1 MFHPSPAF
9 GSCEDP
15 KGSRNKFV
23 TDWRCSVG
31 KQLHV
36 VLVED
41 EIQVRGYI
49 QSLLESMD
57 CAVESMPSIDVS
69 RVSSAAAKADLFL
82 LDTTLPGVDTGSLL
96 VKLRQERPNLS
107 VVLLLPASNQAAFLA
122 AAREAVYD
130 VLPKPFLK
138 HQLEAILRR
147 VRDRVLS
154 SVVRTSSSAIIRED
168 LGNGTFF
175 LAATPAMKKIYE
187 QAAAIA
193 HADIPVLI
201 TGESGVGK
209 EVVARLIHRLSR
221 RSREEWLKINCAA
234 LPLDLLES
242 ELFGYEAGAFT
253 GAMKSKPGKFE
264 MCEKGTLLL
273 DEIGEMSPQLQ
284 AKLLHVLQDGSYSRL
299 GARAEKRTNTRI
311 LAATN
316 IDIEKALIAKTFRED
331 LYYRLSTFVL
341 HIPPLRERREEIP
354 YVLTQLSQ
362 QLAVIHDLEP
372 VQFSP
377 RMIAT
382 CVAYHWPGNLRE
394 LGNFVKRYLVMRD
407 EAAAITDLES
417 KIPGY
422 FTPVPV
428 STHVVPATASASPD
442 LKSMV
447 RGLKDQAEM
456 QAIRETL
463 AKTKWNRRIAATRLN
478 ISYKALL
485 YKIRQYNLAA
495 PAQSA

>member
-1 MFHPSPAF
+1 MITILIASSYLSFNGAV
-9 GSCEDP
+9 
-15 KGSRNKFV
+15 FV
-23 TDWRCSVG
+23 DH
-31 KQLHV
+31 QLRV
-36 VLVED
+36 ILLED

-49 QSLLESMD
+49 QNVLESFGCVVD
-57 CAVESMPSIDVS
+57 ALDHVNAASTC
-69 RVSSAAAKADLFL
+69 SAAASADLL
-82 LDTTLPGVDTGSLL
+82 LMDTTLPGVDVASVL
-96 VKLRQERPNLS
+96 VKLRQARPELS
-107 VVLLLPASNQAAFLA
+107 VVLLLPANNQVGFLA
-122 AAREAVYD
+122 AAREGVYD

-138 HQLEAILRR
+138 HQLDAILRR

-154 SVVRTSSSAIIRED
+154 TQAQTSSSTIIRED

-175 LAATPAMKKIYE
+175 LAATPAMKKIYD

-221 RSREEWLKINCAA
+221 RSNEEWLKINCAA

-264 MCEKGTLLL
+264 MCDRGTLLL

-284 AKLLHVLQDGSYSRL
+284 AKLLHVLQDGTFSRL
-299 GARAEKRTNTRI
+299 GGRGEKRTNARI

-316 IDIEKALIAKTFRED
+316 IDIQKALVEKTFRED

-354 YVLTQLSQ
+354 YVISQMSQ
-362 QLAVIHDLEP
+362 QLAATHDLEP
-372 VQFSP
+372 VNFSP
-377 RMIAT
+377 QMIAA

-394 LGNFVKRYLVMRD
+394 LGNFVKRYLVIRD
-407 EAAAITDLES
+407 EPAALADIQS

-422 FTPVPV
+422 FQPAPARV
-428 STHVVPATASASPD
+428 SAVTATTSPD

-463 AKTKWNRRIAATRLN
+463 AETKWNRRIAATRLN

-485 YKIRQYNLAA
+485 YKIRQYNLSA

>member
-1 MFHPSPAF
+1 MIHPL
-9 GSCEDP
+9 
-15 KGSRNKFV
+15 R
-23 TDWRCSVG
+23 
-31 KQLHV
+31 V
-36 VLVED
+36 VLLED

-49 QSLLESMD
+49 QNLLESFGCVVDSLEPVDM
-57 CAVESMPSIDVS
+57 
-69 RVSSAAAKADLFL
+69 AAACRSAVLADLLL
-82 LDTTLPGVDTGSLL
+82 LDTTLPGIDVGGLL
-96 VKLRQERPNLS
+96 SRLRQARPELS
-107 VVLLLPASNQAAFLA
+107 VVLLLPANNHAGFLTAAK
-122 AAREAVYD
+122 EGVYD
-130 VLPKPFLK
+130 VLPKPFLR
-138 HQLEAILRR
+138 HQLDAILRR
-147 VRDRVLS
+147 VQDRVLS
-154 SVVRTSSSAIIRED
+154 IHAQTASSAIIRED
-168 LGNGTFF
+168 LGNGAFF
-175 LAATPAMKKIYE
+175 LAATPAMKKIYD

-209 EVVARLIHRLSR
+209 EVVARLIHHLSR
-221 RSREEWLKINCAA
+221 RSNEEWLKINCAA

-253 GAMKSKPGKFE
+253 GATKSKPGKFE
-264 MCEKGTLLL
+264 MCDKGTLLL

-284 AKLLHVLQDGSYSRL
+284 AKLLHVLQDGTFSRL
-299 GARAEKRTNTRI
+299 GGRGEKRTNARI

-316 IDIEKALIAKTFRED
+316 IDIQKALFEKTFRED

-354 YVLTQLSQ
+354 YVLSQ
-362 QLAVIHDLEP
+362 MSRQLAIAHDLEP
-372 VQFSP
+372 VNFSP
-377 RMIAT
+377 QMIAA

-394 LGNFVKRYLVMRD
+394 LGNFVKRYLVIRD
-407 EAAAITDLES
+407 EPAALADLES

-422 FTPVPV
+422 FLPP
-428 STHVVPATASASPD
+428 PAHISSVTATTSPD

-456 QAIRETL
+456 QAIRDTL
-463 AKTKWNRRIAATRLN
+463 AETKWNRRIAATRLN

-485 YKIRQYNLAA
+485 YKIRQYNLSA

>member
-1 MFHPSPAF
+1 VV
-9 GSCEDP
+9 
-15 KGSRNKFV
+15 FV
-23 TDWRCSVG
+23 NQR
-31 KQLHV
+31 LRV

-41 EIQVRGYI
+41 EVPVRGYV
-49 QSLLESMD
+49 QNLLD
-57 CAVESMPSIDVS
+57 CLDCSVNALPVIDVAETC
-69 RVSSAAAKADLFL
+69 RAAVAADLVL
-82 LDTTLPGVDTGSLL
+82 IDTTLPGVNLETILI
-96 VKLRQERPNLS
+96 KLRQQYPNLS
-107 VVLLLPASNQAAFLA
+107 VVLLIPAGNRSGFLA
-122 AAREAVYD
+122 AAREGVYD

-138 HQLEAILRR
+138 HQLDAILRR
-147 VRDRVLS
+147 VRDRVVS
-154 SVVRTSSSAIIRED
+154 AQAQAKSSSIIRED

-175 LAATPAMKKIYE
+175 LAATPAMKKIYD

-221 RSREEWLKINCAA
+221 RSNEEWLKINCAA
-234 LPLDLLES
+234 LPVDLLES

-253 GAMKSKPGKFE
+253 GATKSK
-264 MCEKGTLLL
+264 
-273 DEIGEMSPQLQ
+273 
-284 AKLLHVLQDGSYSRL
+284 QDGTFSRL
-299 GARAEKRTNTRI
+299 GGRGEKQTNARI

-316 IDIEKALIAKTFRED
+316 IDIQKALVEKTFRED

-354 YVLTQLSQ
+354 YVLTQMSQ
-362 QLAVIHDLEP
+362 QLALTHELEP
-372 VQFSP
+372 VHFSP
-377 RMIAT
+377 QMIAA

-394 LGNFVKRYLVMRD
+394 LGNFVKRYLVIRD
-407 EAAAITDLES
+407 EPAALADLES

-422 FTPVPV
+422 FLPVPERSSMV
-428 STHVVPATASASPD
+428 TATTSPD

-456 QAIRETL
+456 QAIRDTL
-463 AKTKWNRRIAATRLN
+463 AETKWNRRIAATRLN

-485 YKIRQYNLAA
+485 YKIRQYNLSA

>member
-1 MFHPSPAF
+1 MGH
-9 GSCEDP
+9 
-15 KGSRNKFV
+15 
-23 TDWRCSVG
+23 
-31 KQLHV
+31 QLRV
-36 VLVED
+36 VVVED

-49 QSLLESMD
+49 QNLLESLG
-57 CAVESMPSIDVS
+57 CVVNSLEPVNITQACQ
-69 RVSSAAAKADLFL
+69 AAANADLFL
-82 LDTTLPGVDTGSLL
+82 LDTTLPSIEVPALL
-96 VKLRQERPNLS
+96 LKLRRERPELS
-107 VVLLLPASNQAAFLA
+107 VVLLLPASNHAGFVA
-122 AAREAVYD
+122 AAKESVYD

-138 HQLEAILRR
+138 HQLDAILRR
-147 VRDRVLS
+147 VRDRLLS
-154 SVVRTSSSAIIRED
+154 AIAHTSSTILRED
-168 LGNGTFF
+168 LGNGAFF

-209 EVVARLIHRLSR
+209 EIVARLIHRLSR
-221 RSREEWLKINCAA
+221 RSNEEWLKINCAA

-253 GAMKSKPGKFE
+253 GATKSKPGKFE
-264 MCEKGTLLL
+264 MCDKGTLLL

-284 AKLLHVLQDGSYSRL
+284 AKLLHVLQDGTFSRL
-299 GARAEKRTNTRI
+299 GGRGEKRTNARI

-316 IDIEKALIAKTFRED
+316 IDIQKALTEKTFRED

-354 YVLTQLSQ
+354 YVLTQLAQ
-362 QLAVIHDLEP
+362 QLAVTHDLEP

-377 RMIAT
+377 QMIST

-407 EAAAITDLES
+407 EPAAVAELES
-417 KIPGY
+417 KIPGC
-422 FTPVPV
+422 FIPTPSSVNTV
-428 STHVVPATASASPD
+428 TATSSPD

-463 AKTKWNRRIAATRLN
+463 AETKWNRRVAATRLN

-485 YKIRQYNLAA
+485 YKIRQYNLTA
-495 PAQSA
+495 PIQSA

>member
-1 MFHPSPAF
+1 MPSLKF
-9 GSCEDP
+9 MRSL
-15 KGSRNKFV
+15 SRMKVLNFAWGRWLV
-23 TDWRCSVG
+23 AH
-31 KQLHV
+31 QLRV

-49 QSLLESMD
+49 QNLLEAFG
-57 CAVESMPSIDVS
+57 CAVESLEPTDIAATC
-69 RVSSAAAKADLFL
+69 RAAALADLVL
-82 LDTTLPGVDTGSLL
+82 IDTTLPDIDVPST
-96 VKLRQERPNLS
+96 VLRMRQAYPELS
-107 VVLLLPASNQAAFLA
+107 VVLLLPANHQSGFLA
-122 AAREAVYD
+122 AAREGVYD
-130 VLPKPFLK
+130 VLPKPFLR
-138 HQLEAILRR
+138 HQLDAILRR
-147 VRDRVLS
+147 VQNRVMS
-154 SVVRTSSSAIIRED
+154 MHAQASSSAIIRED

-175 LAATPAMKKIYE
+175 LAATPAMKKIYD

-221 RSREEWLKINCAA
+221 RSNEEWLKINCAA
-234 LPLDLLES
+234 LPVDLLES

-253 GAMKSKPGKFE
+253 GATKSKPGKFE
-264 MCEKGTLLL
+264 MCDKGTLLL

-284 AKLLHVLQDGSYSRL
+284 AKLLHVLQDGTFARL
-299 GARAEKRTNTRI
+299 GGRGEKRTNARI

-316 IDIEKALIAKTFRED
+316 IDIQKAMAEKTFRED

-354 YVLTQLSQ
+354 YVLTQMSQ
-362 QLAVIHDLEP
+362 QLATIHDLEP
-372 VQFSP
+372 VNFSP
-377 RMIAT
+377 QMIAA

-394 LGNFVKRYLVMRD
+394 LGNFVKRYLVIRD
-407 EAAAITDLES
+407 EPAALADLES

-422 FTPVPV
+422 FLPAPTPA
-428 STHVVPATASASPD
+428 STVTATSSPD

-463 AKTKWNRRIAATRLN
+463 AETKWNRRIAATRLN

-485 YKIRQYNLAA
+485 YKIRQYNLSA

>member
-1 MFHPSPAF
+1 V
-9 GSCEDP
+9 
-15 KGSRNKFV
+15 FV
-23 TDWRCSVG
+23 NQH
-31 KQLHV
+31 QLRV
-36 VLVED
+36 ALVED
-41 EIQVRGYI
+41 EIQVRSYI
-49 QSLLESMD
+49 KSLLESFGCIVD
-57 CAVESMPSIDVS
+57 SLEAIDAERTWRAASAADLLLIDSTLPEIDVAS
-69 RVSSAAAKADLFL
+69 VL
-82 LDTTLPGVDTGSLL
+82 LR
-96 VKLRQERPNLS
+96 LRKERPHLS
-107 VVLLLPASNQAAFLA
+107 VALLLAASNQSGFLA
-122 AAREAVYD
+122 AAREGVHD

-138 HQLEAILRR
+138 HQLDAILRR

-154 SVVRTSSSAIIRED
+154 TLAQTSSAAIIRED
-168 LGNGTFF
+168 LGNGAFF
-175 LAATPAMKKIYE
+175 LAATPAMKKIYD

-221 RSREEWLKINCAA
+221 RSNEEWLKINCAA

-253 GAMKSKPGKFE
+253 GATKSKPGKFE
-264 MCEKGTLLL
+264 MCDKGTLLL

-284 AKLLHVLQDGSYSRL
+284 AKLLHVLQDGTFSRL
-299 GARAEKRTNTRI
+299 GGRGEKQTNARI

-316 IDIEKALIAKTFRED
+316 IDIQKALTEKTFRED

-354 YVLTQLSQ
+354 YVLSQMSQ
-362 QLAVIHDLEP
+362 QLAAAHDLES
-372 VQFSP
+372 VNFSP
-377 RMIAT
+377 QMIAA

-394 LGNFVKRYLVMRD
+394 LGNFVKRYLVIRD
-407 EAAAITDLES
+407 EPAALADLES

-422 FTPVPV
+422 FLPSPTPISAV
-428 STHVVPATASASPD
+428 TATTSPD

-463 AKTKWNRRIAATRLN
+463 AETKWNRRIAATRLN

-485 YKIRQYNLAA
+485 YKIRQYNLSA

>member
-1 MFHPSPAF
+1 MHPL
-9 GSCEDP
+9 
-15 KGSRNKFV
+15 R
-23 TDWRCSVG
+23 
-31 KQLHV
+31 V
-36 VLVED
+36 VLLED

-49 QSLLESMD
+49 QSLLKSFGCTVD
-57 CAVESMPSIDVS
+57 ALDPVDAISAC
-69 RVSSAAAKADLFL
+69 RSAALADLLL
-82 LDTTLPGVDTGSLL
+82 LDTTLPGVDIAGLL
-96 VKLRQERPNLS
+96 SKLRQTRPDLS
-107 VVLLLPASNQAAFLA
+107 VVLLLPANNQVGFLA
-122 AAREAVYD
+122 AAREGVYD
-130 VLPKPFLK
+130 VLPKPFLR
-138 HQLEAILRR
+138 HQLDAILRR
-147 VRDRVLS
+147 VQDRVLTTHAQ
-154 SVVRTSSSAIIRED
+154 TSISTIIRED

-175 LAATPAMKKIYE
+175 LAATPAMKKIYD

-221 RSREEWLKINCAA
+221 RSNEEWLKINCAA

-253 GAMKSKPGKFE
+253 GATKSKPGKFE
-264 MCEKGTLLL
+264 MCDRGTLLL

-284 AKLLHVLQDGSYSRL
+284 AKLLHVLQDGTFSRL
-299 GARAEKRTNTRI
+299 GGRGEKRTNARI

-316 IDIEKALIAKTFRED
+316 IDIQKALVEKTFRED

-354 YVLTQLSQ
+354 YVLSQMSQ
-362 QLAVIHDLEP
+362 QLAITHDLEP
-372 VQFSP
+372 VNFSP
-377 RMIAT
+377 QMIAA

-394 LGNFVKRYLVMRD
+394 LGNFVKRYLVIRD
-407 EAAAITDLES
+407 EPAALADLES

-422 FTPVPV
+422 FLPGPAHV
-428 STHVVPATASASPD
+428 SSVTATTSPD

-456 QAIRETL
+456 QAIRDTL
-463 AKTKWNRRIAATRLN
+463 TETKWNRRIAATRLN

-485 YKIRQYNLAA
+485 YKIRQYNLSA

>member
-1 MFHPSPAF
+1 M
-9 GSCEDP
+9 DQ
-15 KGSRNKFV
+15 RL
-23 TDWRCSVG
+23 R
-31 KQLHV
+31 V
-36 VLVED
+36 VLLED

-49 QSLLESMD
+49 QNLLESFG
-57 CAVESMPSIDVS
+57 CAVNALEEIDAVETCK
-69 RVSSAAAKADLFL
+69 ATATADLL
-82 LDTTLPGVDTGSLL
+82 LMDTTLDLDVTALL
-96 VKLRQERPNLS
+96 LKLRQARPELS
-107 VVLLLPASNQAAFLA
+107 VVLLLPANNQSGFLA
-122 AAREAVYD
+122 AAREGVYD
-130 VLPKPFLK
+130 VLPKPFLR
-138 HQLEAILRR
+138 HQLDAILRR
-147 VRDRVLS
+147 VQDRVLS
-154 SVVRTSSSAIIRED
+154 MHARTASNTIIRED

-175 LAATPAMKKIYE
+175 LAATPAMKKIYD

-209 EVVARLIHRLSR
+209 EIVARLIHRLSR
-221 RSREEWLKINCAA
+221 RSNEEWLKINCAA

-253 GAMKSKPGKFE
+253 GATKSKPGKFE
-264 MCEKGTLLL
+264 MCDKGTLLL

-284 AKLLHVLQDGSYSRL
+284 AKLLHVLQDGTFSRL
-299 GARAEKRTNTRI
+299 GGRGEKRTNARI

-316 IDIEKALIAKTFRED
+316 IDIQKALVEKTFRED

-354 YVLTQLSQ
+354 YVLTQMSQ
-362 QLAVIHDLEP
+362 QLAITHDLEP
-372 VQFSP
+372 VNFSP
-377 RMIAT
+377 QMIAA

-394 LGNFVKRYLVMRD
+394 LGNFVKRYLVIRD
-407 EAAAITDLES
+407 EPAALADIES

-422 FTPVPV
+422 FLPVPERV
-428 STHVVPATASASPD
+428 SAVTATTSPD

-463 AKTKWNRRIAATRLN
+463 AETKWNRRIAAARLN

-485 YKIRQYNLAA
+485 YKIRQYNLSA

>member
-1 MFHPSPAF
+1 MNILKVFPR
-9 GSCEDP
+9 GL
-15 KGSRNKFV
+15 FV
-23 TDWRCSVG
+23 DQKLR
-31 KQLHV
+31 V
-36 VLVED
+36 VLLED

-49 QSLLESMD
+49 QNLLESFG
-57 CAVESMPSIDVS
+57 CAVEAPENSDDAQTY
-69 RVSSAAAKADLFL
+69 AAAAAADLL
-82 LDTTLPGVDTGSLL
+82 LMGTALPNIDATALRL
-96 VKLRQERPNLS
+96 KLRHSRPELS
-107 VVLLLPASNQAAFLA
+107 IVLLLAANNQSGFVT
-122 AAREAVYD
+122 AAREGVYD

-138 HQLEAILRR
+138 HQLDAILRR
-147 VRDRVLS
+147 VQDRVVSAHARAAS
-154 SVVRTSSSAIIRED
+154 STIIRED

-175 LAATPAMKKIYE
+175 LAATPAMKKIYD

-221 RSREEWLKINCAA
+221 RSNEEWLKINCAA
-234 LPLDLLES
+234 LPVDLLES

-253 GAMKSKPGKFE
+253 GATKSKPGKFE
-264 MCEKGTLLL
+264 MCDKGTLLL

-284 AKLLHVLQDGSYSRL
+284 AKLLHVLQDGTFSRL
-299 GARAEKRTNTRI
+299 GGRGEKQTNARI

-316 IDIEKALIAKTFRED
+316 IDIQKALVEKTFRED

-354 YVLTQLSQ
+354 YVLTQMSQ
-362 QLAVIHDLEP
+362 QLAITHNLEP
-372 VQFSP
+372 VSFSP
-377 RMIAT
+377 QMIAA
-382 CVAYHWPGNLRE
+382 CIAYHWPGNLRE
-394 LGNFVKRYLVMRD
+394 LGNFVKRYLVIRD
-407 EAAAITDLES
+407 EPAALADIES

-422 FTPVPV
+422 FLPPPVRINAV
-428 STHVVPATASASPD
+428 TATTSPD

-456 QAIRETL
+456 KAIRETL
-463 AKTKWNRRIAATRLN
+463 AETKWNRRIAATRLN

-485 YKIRQYNLAA
+485 YKIRQYNLSA

>member
-1 MFHPSPAF
+1 MRVNQPL
-9 GSCEDP
+9 
-15 KGSRNKFV
+15 R
-23 TDWRCSVG
+23 
-31 KQLHV
+31 V

-41 EIQVRGYI
+41 EVSVSGYI
-49 QSLLESMD
+49 QQLLESMG
-57 CAVESMPSIDVS
+57 CAVAPLENLEIPTLC
-69 RVSSAAAKADLFL
+69 RAALTADLCL
-82 LDTTLPGVDTGSLL
+82 LDTTLPGVASVSLL
-96 VKLRQERPNLS
+96 TRLRQANPSMR
-107 VVLLLPASNQAAFLA
+107 VVLLLAANNQAGFLA
-122 AAREAVYD
+122 AAREGVYD
-130 VLPKPFLK
+130 VLPKPFMR
-138 HQLEAILRR
+138 HQLDAIVRR
-147 VRDRVLS
+147 VQDRVFAA
-154 SVVRTSSSAIIRED
+154 RGRAASSSIIREE
-168 LGNGTFF
+168 LGNGAFF
-175 LAATPAMKKIYE
+175 LAATPAMKKIYD

-221 RSREEWLKINCAA
+221 RSNEEWLKINCAA
-234 LPLDLLES
+234 LPVDLLES

-253 GAMKSKPGKFE
+253 GAMKSKLGKFE
-264 MCEKGTLLL
+264 MCDRGTLLL

-284 AKLLHVLQDGSYSRL
+284 AKLLHVLQDGTFARL
-299 GARAEKRTNTRI
+299 GGRGEKRTNARI

-316 IDIEKALIAKTFRED
+316 IDIQKALVEKTFRED

-354 YVLTQLSQ
+354 YILTQMSQ
-362 QLAVIHDLEP
+362 QLARTHELEP
-372 VQFSP
+372 VSFTPQL
-377 RMIAT
+377 IAA

-394 LGNFVKRYLVMRD
+394 LGNFVKRYLVIRD
-407 EAAAITDLES
+407 DAAALADLES
-417 KIPGY
+417 KIPGR
-422 FTPVPV
+422 FDA
-428 STHVVPATASASPD
+428 PAVANLAEADARTAGSSPD

-463 AKTKWNRRIAATRLN
+463 AETKWNRRIAASRLN

-485 YKIRQYNLAA
+485 YKIRQYNLTA

>member
-1 MFHPSPAF
+1 MLV
-9 GSCEDP
+9 DQ
-15 KGSRNKFV
+15 KLR
-23 TDWRCSVG
+23 
-31 KQLHV
+31 V
-36 VLVED
+36 VLLED
-41 EIQVRGYI
+41 EIQVRDYI
-49 QSLLESMD
+49 QNLLEASGCSVDALERMD
-57 CAVESMPSIDVS
+57 AAHAFTA
-69 RVSSAAAKADLFL
+69 SATADLL
-82 LDTTLPGVDTGSLL
+82 LMDTTVPGVDISALL
-96 VKLRQERPNLS
+96 PKLRQSRPELS
-107 VVLLLPASNQAAFLA
+107 VVLLLPANNQSGFLT
-122 AAREAVYD
+122 AAREGVYD
-130 VLPKPFLK
+130 VLPKPFLR
-138 HQLEAILRR
+138 HQLDAILRR

-154 SVVRTSSSAIIRED
+154 TQARTSNSAIIRED

-175 LAATPAMKKIYE
+175 LAATPAMKKIYD

-193 HADIPVLI
+193 HADISVLI

-221 RSREEWLKINCAA
+221 RSNEEWLKINCAA

-242 ELFGYEAGAFT
+242 ELFGYESGAFT
-253 GAMKSKPGKFE
+253 GATKSKPGKFE
-264 MCEKGTLLL
+264 MCDKGTLLL

-284 AKLLHVLQDGSYSRL
+284 AKLLHVLQDGTFSRL
-299 GARAEKRTNTRI
+299 GGRGEKRTNARI

-316 IDIEKALIAKTFRED
+316 IDIKKALVEKTFRED

-354 YVLTQLSQ
+354 YVLTQMSQ
-362 QLAVIHDLEP
+362 QLAATHDLEP
-372 VQFSP
+372 VNFSP
-377 RMIAT
+377 QMIAA

-394 LGNFVKRYLVMRD
+394 LGNFVKRYLVIRD
-407 EAAAITDLES
+407 EPAALADIES

-422 FTPVPV
+422 FLPAPTRV
-428 STHVVPATASASPD
+428 SAVTATTSPD

-463 AKTKWNRRIAATRLN
+463 AETKWNRRIAATRLN

-485 YKIRQYNLAA
+485 YKIRQYNLSA